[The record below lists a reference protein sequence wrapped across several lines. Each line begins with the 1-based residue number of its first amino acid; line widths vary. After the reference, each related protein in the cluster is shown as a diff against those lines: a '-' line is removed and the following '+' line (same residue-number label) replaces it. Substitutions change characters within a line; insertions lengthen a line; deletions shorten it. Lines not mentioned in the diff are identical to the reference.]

1 MDNAS
6 QSTIE
11 SKYRA
16 PSLSIL
22 GSLYERTLQEKVAG
36 LSDGL
41 FLLGVG
47 PITNASV

>member
-1 MDNAS
+1 MDNNN
-6 QSTIE
+6 QSTVE
-11 SKYRA
+11 STYRA

-36 LSDGL
+36 MSDGM